1 MSGTQPVGGGPS
13 PWESPAVGNYPPSA
27 TTRKSLRGL
36 ATALTVLLC
45 IVAVVELI
53 AAIVLFYR
61 SSLLFGAADGEFPG
75 NSEAESADA
84 GVAATTA
91 LHSLLYLAIAVVFI
105 VWQYRHAKN
114 AELLGRRGGL
124 GAGWAIGGW
133 FVPLA
138 NFVLPAVQIFRS
150 SRVSDERAGR
160 GPAVVVPWAILF
172 GLGWVL
178 RGVQIGLSPT
188 DEFLTTPSD
197 IEAAA
202 VSDVIGGFAMLV
214 LIAAAVLCI
223 VMVRSLTTRQDRVLD
238 ARAAVPPG
246 YGAAPSG
253 QPSWNAPAQPWTRQP
268 SAAQPWTGTSAE
280 AVDPMR
286 GQSTEAAPS
295 GDQSTVTAPS
305 GDQSTEVAQAGD
317 QSTDERSD
325 DADPW
330 RLPPR

>member
-1 MSGTQPVGGGPS
+1 M
-13 PWESPAVGNYPPSA
+13 
-27 TTRKSLRGL
+27 
-36 ATALTVLLC
+36 TVLLC
-45 IVAVVELI
+45 IIAAVQLI

-61 SSLLFGAADGEFPG
+61 SSLLFDAADGDFPG
-75 NSEAESADA
+75 SSEADSADA

-91 LHSLLYLAIAVVFI
+91 LHALLYLAIAVVFI

-133 FVPLA
+133 FIPLA
-138 NFVLPAVQIFRS
+138 NLLLPAVQIFRS
-150 SRVSDERAGR
+150 AQVSDDRTGR
-160 GPAVVVPWAILF
+160 GPAVVIPWAILF
-172 GLGWVL
+172 GLGLLL
-178 RGVQIGLSPT
+178 RVVQFGLSPT

-197 IEAAA
+197 VEVAAT
-202 VSDVIGGFAMLV
+202 SDVIGAFAMLV

-223 VMVRSLTTRQDRVLD
+223 VMVRSLTTRQDRALD

-246 YGAAPSG
+246 YGAAPWG
-253 QPSWNAPAQPWTRQP
+253 QPSWNATAQPWTRQP
-268 SAAQPWTGTSAE
+268 SAAQPRTGTSAE
-280 AVDPMR
+280 AVEPMR
-286 GQSTEAAPS
+286 GQSTEAAS
-295 GDQSTVTAPS
+295 
-305 GDQSTEVAQAGD
+305 AGD